1 MSIVKTICGMC
12 GNDSCGVELEIQD
25 NRIVRVRGNRGSAMN
40 QGRLCPQSQAAVEL
54 SSSPDRLS
62 HPLRRDG
69 NGWQR
74 ISWDEALDE
83 IVAGMQTIKATY
95 GAHAF
100 TIWEGEPMCQ
110 FSRDGWARRLLHLFG
125 SPTWTFHDHLCQLP
139 SVVAEKLTY
148 GQVQIDGFEIEHT
161 KCVVLW
167 GSNPVTSHAP
177 YQWSAVLAAKRRG
190 VPLIVVDPRLSEP
203 AKKADLHLA
212 IRPGADGALAL
223 GLIHLIIAE
232 NLYDADFVAHWTHG
246 FDALRERALP
256 YTPERV
262 AGITGLNADDIRRFA
277 RMYAG
282 VRPAFLDVGNAL
294 EHHTNSSG
302 ALRALV
308 SLRALTGNL
317 DVPGGDVLMRDLPL
331 DTMALP
337 EMLPAGMRVLGSERY
352 PLYSAFAGFAIGD
365 VLMEA
370 ITTGQPHPVRGALV
384 MGTNP
389 ALSYPNSTRLRQAL
403 DSLDLLVVS
412 DMFMSATARHA
423 HIVLPIASPYERT
436 QLLANCAPFGAD
448 QPQWWIALRP
458 QVLDP
463 GERRSDWW
471 VLRELA
477 KRLGYGDYYP
487 WESEEEAID
496 SLLEP
501 TGLTVA
507 DLKANPDGVKWGAPA
522 EFGSYQ
528 REGFRTPT
536 GKVEFFSTIMA
547 SYGYDPLPNYEE
559 PTESPISAPEMAKQY
574 PLILNAG
581 YRTGFHTNTRIEHF
595 PGQRHHLPEPFAEL
609 QTATARQYGI
619 ADGDLVLVETPIGRV
634 TVKARVVEEFV
645 PGVVGILQG
654 WEEANANL
662 LTNDRLTDPVFS
674 TPALR
679 SALCRIQRVG

>member
-1 MSIVKTICGMC
+1 
-12 GNDSCGVELEIQD
+12 
-25 NRIVRVRGNRGSAMN
+25 
-40 QGRLCPQSQAAVEL
+40 
-54 SSSPDRLS
+54 
-62 HPLRRDG
+62 
-69 NGWQR
+69 
-74 ISWDEALDE
+74 
-83 IVAGMQTIKATY
+83 
-95 GAHAF
+95 
-100 TIWEGEPMCQ
+100 
-110 FSRDGWARRLLHLFG
+110 
-125 SPTWTFHDHLCQLP
+125 
-139 SVVAEKLTY
+139 VVAEKLTY
-148 GQVQIDGFEIEHT
+148 GQVQIDGFEVEHVR
-161 KCVVLW
+161 CVVLW
-167 GSNPVTSHAP
+167 GANPATSHGP
-177 YQWSAVLAAKRRG
+177 FKWNAVLAAKRRG
-190 VPLIVVDPRLSEP
+190 ASLLVVDPRLSEP

-212 IRPGADGALAL
+212 LRPGTDGALAL

-232 NLYDADFVAHWTHG
+232 NLYDADFVARWTHG
-246 FDALRERALP
+246 FEELRERARP

-262 AGITGLNADDIRRFA
+262 AGITGLEADDIRRFA
-277 RMYAG
+277 HMYATA
-282 VRPAFLDVGNAL
+282 RPAFLDVGNAV
-294 EHHTNSSG
+294 EHHTNSNG
-302 ALRALV
+302 ALRALM

-370 ITTGQPHPVRGALV
+370 ITTGQPYPVRAALI

-389 ALSYPNSTRLRQAL
+389 ALTFPNSARMRHAL
-403 DSLDLLVVS
+403 SSLDLLVVS
-412 DMFMSATARHA
+412 DMFMTATARRA

-436 QLLANCAPFGAD
+436 QLIANCAPFGAD
-448 QPQWWIALRP
+448 KPQWWIALRP

-487 WESEEEAID
+487 WECEEEAID

-507 DLKANPDGVKWGAPA
+507 DLKANPDGIMWGAPA
-522 EFGSYQ
+522 EFGSYR

-536 GKVEFFSTIMA
+536 GKVEFSSTIMA

-559 PTESPISAPEMAKQY
+559 PAESPISAPEMAVHY

-581 YRTGFHTNTRIEHF
+581 YRTGFHTNSRIENF
-595 PGQRHHLPEPFAEL
+595 PGQRHYLCEPVAEL
-609 QTATARQYGI
+609 HTATAAQYGI
-619 ADGDLVLVETPIGRV
+619 ADGDQVRVETPIGQI
-634 TVKARVVEEFV
+634 TLKAKVLDAFV
-645 PGVVGILQG
+645 PGVVGVLQG

-662 LTNDRLTDPVFS
+662 LTNDRLTDPVYS

-679 SALCRIQRVG
+679 AALCRIQRVG